1 VTEGIEDCRKACGG
15 NGYLLN
21 SGVAANAADYVWQT
35 TAEGDYILLMLLTG
49 RFLLKMLRNAKEGKP
64 VSGPVAYLSPLKDAN
79 FEVLQAAPKPAADSA
94 QWENHQYLLS
104 WYSYRA
110 LYLVNKVGTKFAT
123 LTMTGAPFMEAWN
136 ECSLELVEAVRGH
149 CFYVLLSHFDNTVK
163 TIENQPVKKVMSE
176 ICSFFA
182 LSQLMDQPSN
192 GLIGADQIE
201 LIKEAAFSLLNRLRP
216 NCVTL
221 VDSFDIP
228 DRVLNST
235 LGSYDG
241 NVYEKLYESARRST
255 LNLKDPFEG
264 YHEYLRPRLD
274 LEFLKRGNKVPS
286 KL

>member
-1 VTEGIEDCRKACGG
+1 
-15 NGYLLN
+15 
-21 SGVAANAADYVWQT
+21 
-35 TAEGDYILLMLLTG
+35 MLLTG

-64 VSGPVAYLSPLKDAN
+64 VSGPVDYLSPLKDSS
-79 FEVLQAAPKPAADSA
+79 FEVIQSAPKPATQSS

-123 LTMTGAPFMEAWN
+123 LSMSGSSFMEAWN

-149 CFYVLLSHFDNTVK
+149 CFYVLLTHFEKTVK
-163 TIENQPVKKVMSE
+163 SIENEAVKKVMSE

-182 LSQLMDQPSN
+182 LSQLVDQPWN
-192 GLIGADQIE
+192 GLVSADQSE

-216 NCVTL
+216 NCVAL

-241 NVYEKLYESARRST
+241 NVYERLYESARRST

-264 YHEYLRPRLD
+264 YHEHLRPRLD